1 MEHKMAPSP
10 VLKTLLLVCV
20 VFFLCMGAA
29 HFLGLK
35 VPVLFIYFD
44 TPFYAYQDRIISFTL
59 VTYAALFFVAS
70 RDRAVVPFALISIW
84 ATVIGLTYINQSSE
98 LAEVLGGRPTT
109 VYWLQTAALA
119 ALAAVLTGLFIKER
133 GASAQ
138 RSLS

>member
-1 MEHKMAPSP
+1 MTPSP
-10 VLKTLLLVCV
+10 ILRILLLVCV

-35 VPVLFIYFD
+35 VPVLFVYFD

-84 ATVIGLTYINQSSE
+84 ATVIGLAYINQSSE
-98 LAEVLGGRPTT
+98 LAEVLSGRGTT
-109 VYWLQTAALA
+109 IYWLQTAALA
-119 ALAAVLTGLFIKER
+119 ALAVVLTGLFIKER

>member
-1 MEHKMAPSP
+1 MAPSP